1 MHFRSSKSVIMCFQH
16 MQETLQNNPSYEN
29 LSGAQHGSR
38 TIFSVLCVLIVA
50 VAFDWAAFSRI
61 ATTTTTPTPTATG
74 SKQRPPSWS
83 SAMRL
88 GGRRC
93 ALPPN
98 PPLAFLFF
106 KVASSHG
113 TITTSTIHNIHN
125 NEQQEL
131 FLGGPPPE
139 HLQQQQ
145 EHLLSSDESNSNSI
159 SSGGGGT

>member
-1 MHFRSSKSVIMCFQH
+1 MSETSLVHEMHFRSSKSVIMCFQH

-61 ATTTTTPTPTATG
+61 ATTTTTATG

-88 GGRRC
+88 GGRRG
-93 ALPPN
+93 ALPPTPLQLFYFLRL
-98 PPLAFLFF
+98 PPLTAPTPP
-106 KVASSHG
+106 AP
-113 TITTSTIHNIHN
+113 STISTTMN
-125 NEQQEL
+125 NK
-131 FLGGPPPE
+131 
-139 HLQQQQ
+139 
-145 EHLLSSDESNSNSI
+145 NSF
-159 SSGGGGT
+159 